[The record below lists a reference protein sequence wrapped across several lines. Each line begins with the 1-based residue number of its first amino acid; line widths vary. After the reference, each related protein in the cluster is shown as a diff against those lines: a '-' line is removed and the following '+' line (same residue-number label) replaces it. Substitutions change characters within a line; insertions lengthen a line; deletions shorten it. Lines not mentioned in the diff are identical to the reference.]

1 MWRSVDRPA
10 LPGAGRASRLGL
22 RLRLRLYPRRS
33 HRRRRRLCLRHL
45 FCPAT
50 WLAAQFSCLVR
61 STRAILVL
69 SAGAQAGK
77 PLCSV
82 PRAARRSCV
91 MRGRQPRRDAPM
103 RTFASRFVFFSLSDR
118 AAACANRDRGEERQ
132 LQSNRLQLALSHNER
147 QEGLEARAF
156 RALPLLCAKRL
167 RLLQL
172 IYIPNNVMATQ
183 RECKRPVLRG
193 GKDGRW
199 RLLLASTAAAA
210 AGGDGGGGAGRPPPE
225 GIIGQAGS
233 RVGMMP
239 ARAPL
244 GLIGGRGGR
253 SSERMTCGM
262 GRSACAHGTAALLA
276 REPGSVQCCAAGRKL
291 QAAARDRA
299 SRRLARRRV
308 SVDVSHL
315 RVPISPNLSKV
326 LPQTDY

>member
-1 MWRSVDRPA
+1 MRHAHKIRAACAHAHSSRRGGPTSATSPARPA
-10 LPGAGRASRLGL
+10 LMHTPAAVVVL
-22 RLRLRLYPRRS
+22 RP
-33 HRRRRRLCLRHL
+33 
-45 FCPAT
+45 
-50 WLAAQFSCLVR
+50 
-61 STRAILVL
+61 
-69 SAGAQAGK
+69 
-77 PLCSV
+77 
-82 PRAARRSCV
+82 PRAPPTV
-91 MRGRQPRRDAPM
+91 LP
-103 RTFASRFVFFSLSDR
+103 
-118 AAACANRDRGEERQ
+118 
-132 LQSNRLQLALSHNER
+132 QS
-147 QEGLEARAF
+147 
-156 RALPLLCAKRL
+156 
-167 RLLQL
+167 
-172 IYIPNNVMATQ
+172 
-183 RECKRPVLRG
+183 CKRPVLRG